1 MLWILLV
8 LSIIASFF
16 LVLKEKVEM
25 EMDRIRMKISVYDGL
40 FSTGRIWALGLE
52 IFLVMLHPYPWLVG
66 QGTTIPNPIIDL
78 NIYYNINDFL
88 NMLSLV
94 RIIWIFP
101 KMINFT
107 VWRSNS
113 SQRICMMYG
122 CQADM
127 MFGVKSIMKMY
138 PISFLFIVL
147 ICGALYFSIL
157 LKYCESPVNRVL
169 YSSQNDLYRLDN
181 CIWLI
186 IVTMTTGRQVSY
198 TVGYGDTFP
207 RTLLGRISIFFCAI
221 FGVTVVSV
229 MVVAIQNTLMFTL
242 LEEKAYTCINKLNS
256 RKKLLQAAA
265 KMISR
270 LLILNRR
277 PPENE
282 NAALGEFQKF
292 KELSLIFLKNT
303 RKYKSIYDND
313 FSNEF
318 FRQFDLLKEMMRELT
333 FFLSV
338 LAKVVFN
345 DQKYSDYN
353 SLTADDL
360 LSIDMLLQVKDKKE
374 MAILK
379 EQHIINNKGDLL
391 ERISHYKQQIEKHRD
406 DSHNERTDEFKK
418 ETTTYLGSQPNV
430 GTTGRNVGTP
440 GSSKIPDENINT
452 PQVSH
457 DKDLR
462 EPRR

>member
-1 MLWILLV
+1 MLWFALM
-8 LSIIASFF
+8 LSFLACVF
-16 LVLKEKVEM
+16 LVMKQYVEM
-25 EMDRIRMKISVYDGL
+25 EMDRIRMRISVYDGL
-40 FSTGRIWALGLE
+40 ISTGRIWGLGLE
-52 IFLVMLHPYPWLVG
+52 ILLTMLHPYPWLVG
-66 QGTTIPNPIIDL
+66 EGTVVANPIIGLD
-78 NIYYNINDFL
+78 IYYNINDFF
-88 NMLSLV
+88 NMISLV

-107 VWRSNS
+107 IWKSNS
-113 SQRICMMYG
+113 AQRICMMYG

-157 LKYCESPVNRVL
+157 LKYCEAPVNRVAFTN
-169 YSSQNDLYRLDN
+169 QNDLYRLDN
-181 CIWLI
+181 CLWLI
-186 IVTMTTGRQVSY
+186 IVTMTT
-198 TVGYGDTFP
+198 VGYGDTYP

-242 LEEKAYTCINKLNS
+242 LEEKAYTCINKLSS
-256 RKKLLQAAA
+256 RKKLLTAAA

-282 NAALGEFQKF
+282 KSALNEFQRF
-292 KELSLIFLKNT
+292 KELSLAFIKNT
-303 RKYKSIYDND
+303 RRYKSIYDND

-318 FRQFDLLKEMMRELT
+318 FRQFDLLKEMMKELT

-338 LAKVVFN
+338 LAKVIFN
-345 DQKYSDYN
+345 DQKYSDLT
-353 SLTADDL
+353 SLNTDDL
-360 LSIDMLLQVKDKKE
+360 LSIDLLLHIKDRKE

-391 ERISHYKQQIEKHRD
+391 ERIAKYKEELSKNPDHNLEEQSDGIEK
-406 DSHNERTDEFKK
+406 K
-418 ETTTYLGSQPNV
+418 TTTYLGRQHTMSPRGNSQSARERVPEEFPATPPHESK
-430 GTTGRNVGTP
+430 GPHLSGRILVP
-440 GSSKIPDENINT
+440 EQPSP
-452 PQVSH
+452 
-457 DKDLR
+457 
-462 EPRR
+462 